1 MLGGVKQVLVILRP
15 SSAEESLGSCAYT
28 VGCAKS
34 PFSLSTGSSS
44 AEEMVTL
51 LVQAG
56 LFDTAISLCQTFKL
70 PLTPVFEG
78 LAFKYV

>member
-1 MLGGVKQVLVILRP
+1 MAIKLFVVILDTFQQFG
-15 SSAEESLGSCAYT
+15 GSFAYT
-28 VGCAKS
+28 SGCTEWC
-34 PFSLSTGSSS
+34 FSISIGSSS